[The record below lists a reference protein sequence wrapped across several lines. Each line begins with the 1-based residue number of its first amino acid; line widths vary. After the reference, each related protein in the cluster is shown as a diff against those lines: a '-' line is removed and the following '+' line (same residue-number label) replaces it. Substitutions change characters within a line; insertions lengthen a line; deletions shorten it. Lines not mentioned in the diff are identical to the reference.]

1 MNRTQESV
9 LLTRSRSRS
18 RESSCHILETSHV
31 AITKMQLLFHNY
43 YFKKQMERNYRVC
56 QGERMEGDYRT
67 LLMSSERTGNQW
79 QHWDD
84 TGASEGT
91 QMDLH
96 VLSKQSI
103 QINNLESNWRM
114 CQTLGVWR
122 LWDASVKM
130 TTGVWLWKKT
140 WQNHRRW
147 LTSGMGQGHTLRQQ
161 TWILAGYLA
170 SKHCGMWSEGKF
182 KSGDSA
188 LLGTIS
194 RELHDVVTGV
204 LFSNSSLSSHP
215 DCHH

>member
-130 TTGVWLWKKT
+130 TTGVWLWKKHGKIIGDDSLQGWARVILWGSKPES
-140 WQNHRRW
+140 WQGIW
-147 LTSGMGQGHTLRQQ
+147 LQNTVGCGQKGSSSPGTVLC
-161 TWILAGYLA
+161 LAQLA
-170 SKHCGMWSEGKF
+170 ESYMM
-182 KSGDSA
+182 
-188 LLGTIS
+188 
-194 RELHDVVTGV
+194 
-204 LFSNSSLSSHP
+204 
-215 DCHH
+215 